1 MKKNKVA
8 IYIRVSTKK
17 QVEEGYSLDAQRE
30 RLEKMCET
38 NGYIIYKVYAD
49 EGKSGKDTN
58 RPAFQEM
65 MKDMREGKFDKILVM
80 KLDRISRSVI
90 DLEIM
95 IKEMQEYNVHFESAS
110 EKIDTSSSFGMM
122 FVRLLAIFAQFE
134 RERISER
141 VSDAF
146 EEMVSDG
153 RAISGSQPFG
163 YKIDNGKV
171 VIDEDKRE
179 IVEYIFD
186 TYEKNNSIRRT
197 LLYTNEKYN
206 LKLRYNTLRL
216 LITNPIFYGC
226 YRGNENYCTGYMT
239 KERWKNIQDIVNKK
253 KMVKVY
259 GSRIYLFSGL
269 VIDVHCGC
277 KMSGHYKKN
286 IHEDTLTYRCPNYRH
301 SKTCES
307 KNVINEKWLENYLL
321 DNLDK
326 YINNYFNSLD
336 KEYTQSKLNYK
347 DNSKLIAEIKA
358 EMKRTTT
365 SFNKGRMEEKD
376 YDREYEKLEKKLA
389 KLQEAPQ
396 KKDVSVLK
404 DLSSMDWQGMYKELT
419 QENKQAFWRSFIDKI
434 EIDPSHYKEGEQ
446 YIRVYFL

>member
-1 MKKNKVA
+1 MKKYKVA

-65 MKDMREGKFDKILVM
+65 MADMREGKFDKILVM

-153 RAISGSQPFG
+153 KAISGSQPFG

-186 TYEKNNSIRRT
+186 TYEKNNSVRRT

-206 LKLRYNTLRL
+206 LKLRYNSLRL

-226 YRGNENYCTGYMT
+226 YRGNENYCTGYLT
-239 KERWKNIQDIVNKK
+239 KERWEKIQKIINDKK
-253 KMVKVY
+253 HVKVY
-259 GSRIYLFSGL
+259 GGKTYLFSGL
-269 VIDVHCGC
+269 IIDSHCGT
-277 KMSGHYKKN
+277 KMSGHYKKST
-286 IHEDTLTYRCPNYRH
+286 HTVTKSYRCMKYRI
-301 SKTCES
+301 SKICDS
-307 KNVINEKWLENYLL
+307 RSIINEKWLENYLL
-321 DNLDK
+321 TNLDK
-326 YINNYFNSLD
+326 YINNYFNSLE
-336 KEYTQSKLNYK
+336 KEYTQSKLDYK
-347 DNSKLIAEIKA
+347 DNTKKIAEIKA

-365 SFNKGRMEEKD
+365 SFNKGRMEEEE

-389 KLQEAPQ
+389 KLQAAPI
-396 KKDVSVLK
+396 KKDITVLK
-404 DLSSMDWQGMYKELT
+404 DLSNMNWQGMYQELT
-419 QENKQAFWRSFIDKI
+419 EENKQAFWRNFIDRI
-434 EIDPSHYKEGEQ
+434 EIDPLNYKKGEE